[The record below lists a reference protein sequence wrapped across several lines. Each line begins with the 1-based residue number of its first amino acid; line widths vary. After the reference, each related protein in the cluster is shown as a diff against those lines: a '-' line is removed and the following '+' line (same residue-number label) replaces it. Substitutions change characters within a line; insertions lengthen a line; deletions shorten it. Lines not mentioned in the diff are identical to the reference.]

1 METDMPAIGPR
12 TELPQASAHA
22 ACGCCSTS
30 ATTPPRQATA
40 DAEFFVEG
48 LTCGH
53 CVETVQ
59 KAASTVEGVHG
70 AAVELVNVGKSR
82 LLISGSAD
90 PALIR
95 EAVSTAGYSISTSS
109 SPQALRQE

>member
-1 METDMPAIGPR
+1 METDMPAIGTR
-12 TELPQASAHA
+12 TELPQATPHA
-22 ACGCCSTS
+22 AGSCCSTR
-30 ATTPPRQATA
+30 ATTPQRQATA
-40 DAEFFVEG
+40 DAEFLVEG

-53 CVETVQ
+53 CVETVR

-70 AAVELVNVGKSR
+70 AAVELVNGGTSR

-95 EAVSTAGYSISTSS
+95 EAVSTAGYTISS
-109 SPQALRQE
+109 